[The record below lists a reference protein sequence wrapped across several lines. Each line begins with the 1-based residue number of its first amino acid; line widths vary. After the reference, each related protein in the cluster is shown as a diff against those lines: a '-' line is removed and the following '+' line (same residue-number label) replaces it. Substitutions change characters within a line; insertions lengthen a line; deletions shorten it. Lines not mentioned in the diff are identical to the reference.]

1 MMMLLVR
8 SAHPVTHCAQLG
20 IICFGGFLALPE
32 RLLCTG
38 ARGVVVGGTGS
49 DLLRFLAVVPEQD
62 FHKSRKEKQDTKRE
76 H

>member
-8 SAHPVTHCAQLG
+8 SSYPVTHCAQLG

-32 RLLCTG
+32 WLLCTG
-38 ARGVVVGGTGS
+38 ARGVIVGGTGS

-62 FHKSRKEKQDTKRE
+62 FHNGGKEKQDTR
-76 H
+76 